1 MKRFVTLLAAILL
14 VAGAA
19 VAQNNDKKK
28 EPKDWAKFGYYEKAN
43 AEIADRVGK
52 IDAVFMGNSITRGWA
67 RKDPAFF
74 DKNNFVGRGIS
85 GQTTSEMLVRFRQD
99 VLDLKPRC
107 VVIMAGIND
116 IAMNNGIISLEN
128 IMGNIKSMCELAKAH
143 KIKVILCS
151 VTPSRQFRW
160 RKELTPA
167 EDIKSLNVM
176 IKEYAAKNKIHYV
189 DYHSAL
195 TEEDG
200 GMPLKWAKDGVHP
213 NTECYITVMEP
224 LVLEAINKVLKT
236 KKSYISPLPDGEEKK

>member
-1 MKRFVTLLAAILL
+1 MKKFLMFLCALVL
-14 VAGAA
+14 VAGATT
-19 VAQNNDKKK
+19 AQTAEKKK
-28 EPKDWAKFGYYEKAN
+28 APKDWAKFGYYEKAN

-52 IDAVFMGNSITRGWA
+52 IDAVFMGNSITRGWVRQDA
-67 RKDPAFF
+67 AFF
-74 DKNNFVGRGIS
+74 DNNNFVGRGIG

-116 IAMNNGIISLEN
+116 IAMNNGIISLDN
-128 IMGNIKSMCELAKAH
+128 IMGNIRSMCELAKAH

-167 EDIKSLNVM
+167 EDIKRLNEM
-176 IKEYAAKNKIHYV
+176 IREYASKNKIYYV

-213 NTECYITVMEP
+213 NKACYIAVMEP
-224 LVLEAINKVLKT
+224 MVLAAVNKVLKT
-236 KKSYISPLPDGEEKK
+236 KKNYISPLE

>member
-1 MKRFVTLLAAILL
+1 MKKFLMFLCALVL
-14 VAGAA
+14 VAGATT
-19 VAQNNDKKK
+19 AQTADKKK
-28 EPKDWAKFGYYEKAN
+28 APKDWAKFGYYEKAN

-52 IDAVFMGNSITRGWA
+52 IDAVFMGNSITRGWVRQDA
-67 RKDPAFF
+67 AFF
-74 DKNNFVGRGIS
+74 DNNNFVGRGIG

-116 IAMNNGIISLEN
+116 IAMNNGIISLDN
-128 IMGNIKSMCELAKAH
+128 IMGNIRSMCELAKAH

-167 EDIKSLNVM
+167 EDIKRLNEM
-176 IKEYAAKNKIHYV
+176 IREYASKNKIYYV

-213 NTECYITVMEP
+213 NKACYIAVMEP
-224 LVLEAINKVLKT
+224 MVLAAVNKVLKT
-236 KKSYISPLPDGEEKK
+236 KKNYISPLE

>member
-1 MKRFVTLLAAILL
+1 MKRFFVLLVAALL

-19 VAQNNDKKK
+19 TAQDNKKK

-52 IDAVFMGNSITRGWA
+52 IDAVFMGNSITRGWVRHDA
-67 RKDPAFF
+67 EFF

-116 IAMNNGIISLEN
+116 IAMNNGIISHEN
-128 IMGNIKSMCELAKAH
+128 ILGNIKSMCELAKLH

-160 RKELTPA
+160 RPELTPA
-167 EDIKSLNVM
+167 EDIKRLNVM
-176 IKEYAAKNKIHYV
+176 IREYAEDNKIYYV

-200 GMPLKWAKDGVHP
+200 GLPLKWAKDGVHP
-213 NTECYITVMEP
+213 NKECYVTVMEP
-224 LVLEAINKVLKT
+224 LALEAVNKVLKT
-236 KKSYISPLPDGEEKK
+236 KKSYISPLDEK

>member
-1 MKRFVTLLAAILL
+1 MKKFLMFLCALVL
-14 VAGAA
+14 VAGATT
-19 VAQNNDKKK
+19 AQTADKKK
-28 EPKDWAKFGYYEKAN
+28 APKDWAKFGYYEKAN

-52 IDAVFMGNSITRGWA
+52 IDAVFMGNSITRGWVRQDA
-67 RKDPAFF
+67 AFF
-74 DKNNFVGRGIS
+74 DNNNFVGRGIG

-116 IAMNNGIISLEN
+116 IAMNNGIISLDN
-128 IMGNIKSMCELAKAH
+128 IMGNIRSMCELAKAH

-167 EDIKSLNVM
+167 EDIKRLNEM
-176 IKEYAAKNKIHYV
+176 IREYASKNKIYYV

-213 NTECYITVMEP
+213 NKACYITVMEP
-224 LVLEAINKVLKT
+224 MVLAAVNKVLKT
-236 KKSYISPLPDGEEKK
+236 KKNYISPLE

>member
-1 MKRFVTLLAAILL
+1 MLLCALVL
-14 VAGAA
+14 VAGASM
-19 VAQNNDKKK
+19 AQSTDKKK
-28 EPKDWAKFGYYEKAN
+28 APKDWAKFGYYQEKN
-43 AEIADRVGK
+43 TEIADRVGK
-52 IDAVFMGNSITRGWA
+52 IDAVFMGNSITNGWA

-85 GQTTSEMLVRFRQD
+85 GQTTSEMLVRFRRD

-116 IAMNNGIISLEN
+116 IAMNNGIISHEN
-128 IMGNIKSMCELAKAH
+128 IMGNIESMCELAKLH

-167 EDIKSLNVM
+167 EDIKRLNEM
-176 IKEYAAKNKIHYV
+176 IRSYAAKNKIHYV

-195 TEEDG
+195 TEADG

-213 NTECYITVMEP
+213 NLECYVTVMEP
-224 LVLEAINKVLKT
+224 MVLKAVNKVLKT
-236 KKSYISPLPDGEEKK
+236 KKTYISPLPAVENK

>member
-1 MKRFVTLLAAILL
+1 MKRFFMLLCALAL
-14 VAGAA
+14 VAG
-19 VAQNNDKKK
+19 VAMAQTADKKK
-28 EPKDWAKFGYYEKAN
+28 APKDWAKFGYYQKAN

-52 IDAVFMGNSITRGWA
+52 IDAVFMGNSITNGWA

-74 DKNNFVGRGIS
+74 EKNNFVGRGIS
-85 GQTTSEMLVRFRQD
+85 GQTTSEMLVRFRRD

-116 IAMNNGIISLEN
+116 IAMNNGIISHEN
-128 IMGNIKSMCELAKAH
+128 IMGNIESMCELAKLH

-167 EDIKSLNVM
+167 EDIKRLNVM

-200 GMPLKWAKDGVHP
+200 GLPLKWASDGVHP
-213 NTECYITVMEP
+213 NLECYVTIMEP
-224 LVLEAINKVLKT
+224 MALEAVNKVLKT
-236 KKSYISPLPDGEEKK
+236 KKNYISPLE

>member
-1 MKRFVTLLAAILL
+1 MKRFFMLLCARVL

-19 VAQNNDKKK
+19 TAQTADKKK
-28 EPKDWAKFGYYEKAN
+28 APKDWAKFGYYEKAN

-52 IDAVFMGNSITRGWA
+52 IDAVFMGNSITNGWA
-67 RKDPAFF
+67 LKDPAFF
-74 DKNNFVGRGIS
+74 EKNNFVGRGIS
-85 GQTTSEMLVRFRQD
+85 GQTTSEMLVRFRRD

-116 IAMNNGIISLEN
+116 IAMNNGIISHEN
-128 IMGNIKSMCELAKAH
+128 IMGNIESMCELAKLH

-167 EDIKSLNVM
+167 EDIKRLNEM
-176 IKEYAAKNKIHYV
+176 IKAYAAKNKIHYV

-213 NTECYITVMEP
+213 NLEGSVTVMEP
-224 LVLEAINKVLKT
+224 MALKAVNKVLKT
-236 KKSYISPLPDGEEKK
+236 KKTYISSLTQE

>member
-1 MKRFVTLLAAILL
+1 MKRFFMLLCALAL

-19 VAQNNDKKK
+19 TAQTADKKK
-28 EPKDWAKFGYYEKAN
+28 APKDWAKFGYYEKAN

-52 IDAVFMGNSITRGWA
+52 IDAVFMGNSITNGWA

-74 DKNNFVGRGIS
+74 EKNNFVGRGIS
-85 GQTTSEMLVRFRQD
+85 GQTTSEMLVRFRRD

-116 IAMNNGIISLEN
+116 IAMNNGIISHEN
-128 IMGNIKSMCELAKAH
+128 IMGNIESMCELAKLH
-143 KIKVILCS
+143 KIKVVLCS

-160 RKELTPA
+160 HKELTPA
-167 EDIKSLNVM
+167 EDIKRLNEM
-176 IKEYAAKNKIHYV
+176 IKAYAAKNKIHYV

-213 NTECYITVMEP
+213 NLECYVTVMEP
-224 LVLEAINKVLKT
+224 MALKAVNKVLKT
-236 KKSYISPLPDGEEKK
+236 KKSYISPLPAEEKK

>member
-1 MKRFVTLLAAILL
+1 MLLCALVL

-19 VAQNNDKKK
+19 TAQSTDKKK
-28 EPKDWAKFGYYEKAN
+28 APKDWAKFGYYQEKN

-52 IDAVFMGNSITRGWA
+52 IDAVFMGNSITNGWA

-74 DKNNFVGRGIS
+74 EKNNFVGRGIS
-85 GQTTSEMLVRFRQD
+85 GQTTSEMLVRFRRD

-116 IAMNNGIISLEN
+116 IAMNNGIISHEN
-128 IMGNIKSMCELAKAH
+128 IMGNIESMCELAKLH

-167 EDIKSLNVM
+167 EDIKRLNEM
-176 IKEYAAKNKIHYV
+176 IRSYAAKNKIHYV

-195 TEEDG
+195 TEADG

-213 NTECYITVMEP
+213 NLECYVTVMEP
-224 LVLEAINKVLKT
+224 MVLKAVNKVLKT
-236 KKSYISPLPDGEEKK
+236 KKTYISPLPQE

>member
-1 MKRFVTLLAAILL
+1 MKRFFMLLCVLVL
-14 VAGAA
+14 VAGASM
-19 VAQNNDKKK
+19 AQSTDKKK
-28 EPKDWAKFGYYEKAN
+28 APKDWAKFGYYQEKN

-52 IDAVFMGNSITRGWA
+52 IDAVFMGNSITNGWA

-85 GQTTSEMLVRFRQD
+85 GQTTSEMLVRFRRD

-116 IAMNNGIISLEN
+116 IAMNNGIISHEN
-128 IMGNIKSMCELAKAH
+128 IMGNIESMCELAKLH

-160 RKELTPA
+160 RKELSPA
-167 EDIKSLNVM
+167 EDIKRLNEM
-176 IKEYAAKNKIHYV
+176 ICSYAAKNKIHYV

-195 TEEDG
+195 TEADG

-213 NTECYITVMEP
+213 NLECYVTVMEP
-224 LVLEAINKVLKT
+224 MVLKAVNKVLKT
-236 KKSYISPLPDGEEKK
+236 KKTYISPLPQE

>member
-1 MKRFVTLLAAILL
+1 MFLCALVL
-14 VAGAA
+14 VAGATT
-19 VAQNNDKKK
+19 AQTADKKK
-28 EPKDWAKFGYYEKAN
+28 APKDWAKFGYYEKAN

-52 IDAVFMGNSITRGWA
+52 IDAVFMGNSITRGWVRQDA
-67 RKDPAFF
+67 AFF
-74 DKNNFVGRGIS
+74 DNNNFVGRGIG

-116 IAMNNGIISLEN
+116 IAMNNGIISLDN
-128 IMGNIKSMCELAKAH
+128 IMGNIQSMCELAKAH

-167 EDIKSLNVM
+167 EDIKRLNEM
-176 IKEYAAKNKIHYV
+176 IREYASKNKIYYV

-195 TEEDG
+195 AEEDG

-213 NTECYITVMEP
+213 NKACYITVMEP
-224 LVLEAINKVLKT
+224 MVLAAVNKVLKT
-236 KKSYISPLPDGEEKK
+236 KKNYISPLE

>member
-1 MKRFVTLLAAILL
+1 MLLVAVVL

-19 VAQNNDKKK
+19 TAQDNKKK

-52 IDAVFMGNSITRGWA
+52 IDAVFMGNSITRGWVRHDA
-67 RKDPAFF
+67 AFF

-99 VLDLKPRC
+99 VLNLKPRC

-116 IAMNNGIISLEN
+116 IAMNNGIISHEN
-128 IMGNIKSMCELAKAH
+128 ILGNIKSMCELAKLH

-151 VTPSRQFRW
+151 VTPSKQFRW
-160 RKELTPA
+160 NKALTPA
-167 EDIKSLNVM
+167 EDIKRLNVM
-176 IKEYAAKNKIHYV
+176 IREYAEANKIYYV

-195 TEEDG
+195 TDEEG
-200 GMPLKWAKDGVHP
+200 GLPLKWAKDGVHP
-213 NTECYITVMEP
+213 NKECYITVMEP
-224 LVLEAINKVLKT
+224 MVLEAINKVLKT
-236 KKSYISPLPDGEEKK
+236 KKSYISPLEEK

>member
-1 MKRFVTLLAAILL
+1 MKRLFALVVAVLLIG
-14 VAGAA
+14 GA
-19 VAQNNDKKK
+19 VSAQNADKKK
-28 EPKDWAKFGYYEKAN
+28 EPKDWAKFEYYAKAN

-52 IDAVFMGNSITRGWA
+52 IDAVFMGNSITRGWVRRDA
-67 RKDPAFF
+67 AFF

-128 IMGNIKSMCELAKAH
+128 IMGNIESMCELAKLH

-151 VTPSRQFRW
+151 VTPSREFRW

-167 EDIKSLNVM
+167 EDIKRLNAM
-176 IKEYAAKNKIHYV
+176 IREYAEANKIYYL

-213 NTECYITVMEP
+213 NKACYISVMEP
-224 LVLEAINKVLKT
+224 MVLKAVNKVLKT
-236 KKSYISPLPDGEEKK
+236 KKTYISPLE

>member
-1 MKRFVTLLAAILL
+1 MLLCALVL

-19 VAQNNDKKK
+19 TAQSADKKK
-28 EPKDWAKFGYYEKAN
+28 EPKDWAKFGYYQEKN

-52 IDAVFMGNSITRGWA
+52 IDAVFMGNSITNGWA

-85 GQTTSEMLVRFRQD
+85 GQTTSEMLVRFRRD

-116 IAMNNGIISLEN
+116 IAMNNGIISHEN
-128 IMGNIKSMCELAKAH
+128 IMGNIESMCELAKLH

-167 EDIKSLNVM
+167 EDIKRLNEM
-176 IKEYAAKNKIHYV
+176 IRSYASKNKIHYV

-195 TEEDG
+195 TEADG
-200 GMPLKWAKDGVHP
+200 GLPLKWAKDGVHP
-213 NTECYITVMEP
+213 NLECYVTVMEP
-224 LVLEAINKVLKT
+224 MVLKAVNKVIKT
-236 KKSYISPLPDGEEKK
+236 KKTYISPLPQE

>member
-1 MKRFVTLLAAILL
+1 MLLVAALL

-19 VAQNNDKKK
+19 TAQDNKKK

-52 IDAVFMGNSITRGWA
+52 IDAVFMGNSITRGWVRHDA
-67 RKDPAFF
+67 EFF

-116 IAMNNGIISLEN
+116 IAMNNGIISHEN
-128 IMGNIKSMCELAKAH
+128 ILGNIKSMCELAKLH

-167 EDIKSLNVM
+167 EDIKRLNVM
-176 IKEYAAKNKIHYV
+176 IREYATANKIYYV

-200 GMPLKWAKDGVHP
+200 GLPLKWGKDGVHP
-213 NTECYITVMEP
+213 NKECYITVMEP
-224 LVLEAINKVLKT
+224 MVLEAINKVLKT
-236 KKSYISPLPDGEEKK
+236 KKTYISPLE

>member
-1 MKRFVTLLAAILL
+1 MKRFCMLLCALVL
-14 VAGAA
+14 VAGATT
-19 VAQNNDKKK
+19 AQTADKKK
-28 EPKDWAKFGYYEKAN
+28 APKDWAKFGYYEKAN

-52 IDAVFMGNSITRGWA
+52 IDAVFMGNSITRGWVRQDA
-67 RKDPAFF
+67 AFF
-74 DKNNFVGRGIS
+74 DNNNFVGRGIG

-116 IAMNNGIISLEN
+116 IAMNNGIISLDN
-128 IMGNIKSMCELAKAH
+128 IMGNIRSMCELAKAH

-167 EDIKSLNVM
+167 EDIKRLNEM
-176 IKEYAAKNKIHYV
+176 IREYASKNKIYYV

-213 NTECYITVMEP
+213 NKACYITVMEP
-224 LVLEAINKVLKT
+224 MVLAAVNKVLKT
-236 KKSYISPLPDGEEKK
+236 KKNYISPLE